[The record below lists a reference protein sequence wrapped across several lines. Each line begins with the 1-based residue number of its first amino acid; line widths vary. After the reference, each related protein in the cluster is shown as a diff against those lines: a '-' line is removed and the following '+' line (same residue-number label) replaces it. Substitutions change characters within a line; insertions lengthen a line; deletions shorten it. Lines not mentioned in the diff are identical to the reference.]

1 MTSASYPVGSA
12 PAPSRHSFLV
22 HLQSLTDISRE
33 LQTQVDGIVKP
44 LDSVGELL
52 ADPPAFGP
60 FAEASTLTSWSHDAA
75 TQMQGLI
82 SDVRAAMQFADE
94 VTRTVATGYAQAD
107 DDISW
112 GIGGRAPVGTVVG
125 IATGT
130 VGEAVGAV
138 GGITAGVTNTVGHAL
153 DGVVPGLG
161 GAVEGVGHAVQ
172 GVADGVGQVVQ
183 GVGQTVGQTVDGAT
197 GSILGALTGGAR
209 PPADGGLL

>member
-1 MTSASYPVGSA
+1 MTSASYPVGST
-12 PAPSRHSFLV
+12 PAPSKHSFLV

-33 LQTQVDGIVKP
+33 LQTQVEGITKP
-44 LDSVGELL
+44 LDSVAELL
-52 ADPPAFGP
+52 TSPPAFGP
-60 FAEASTLTSWSHDAA
+60 FSEASTLTTWSSDAA

-112 GIGGRAPVGTVVG
+112 GIGGNAPVGTVVG

-138 GGITAGVTNTVGHAL
+138 GGVTAGLTHTVG
-153 DGVVPGLG
+153 GVV
-161 GAVEGVGHAVQ
+161 
-172 GVADGVGQVVQ
+172 DGVGQTVDGVTQ
-183 GVGQTVGQTVDGAT
+183 GVGQTVQGAT
-197 GSILGALTGGAR
+197 GSILGALTGQPRTGG
-209 PPADGGLL
+209 DGGLL

>member
-1 MTSASYPVGSA
+1 V
-12 PAPSRHSFLV
+12 
-22 HLQSLTDISRE
+22 E
-33 LQTQVDGIVKP
+33 GIAKP

-52 ADPPAFGP
+52 TDPPAFGP
-60 FAEASTLTSWSHDAA
+60 FSEASTLTTWSNDAA

-112 GIGGRAPVGTVVG
+112 GIGGRGPVGTVVG

-138 GGITAGVTNTVGHAL
+138 GGVTAGLTHTVGGVV
-153 DGVVPGLG
+153 DGVTQGLG
-161 GAVEGVGHAVQ
+161 QAVEGVGQTVQ
-172 GVADGVGQVVQ
+172 GVTDGVT
-183 GVGQTVGQTVDGAT
+183 QTVSGAT
-197 GSILGALTGGAR
+197 GSILGVLTGGPR
-209 PPADGGLL
+209 GGNGGIL

>member
-1 MTSASYPVGSA
+1 MTSASYPVGST

-33 LQTQVDGIVKP
+33 LQTQVEGITKP
-44 LDSVGELL
+44 LDSVATLL
-52 ADPPAFGP
+52 TDPPGFGP
-60 FAEASTLTSWSHDAA
+60 FSEASTLTTWSTDAA

-112 GIGGRAPVGTVVG
+112 GIGGQAPIGNVVG

-130 VGEAVGAV
+130 VGEAAGAV
-138 GGITAGVTNTVGHAL
+138 GGLTAGLTHTVG
-153 DGVVPGLG
+153 GVVG
-161 GAVEGVGHAVQ
+161 GVV
-172 GVADGVGQVVQ
+172 DGVGQTVQGVTEGVSQTVQ
-183 GVGQTVGQTVDGAT
+183 GVGQTVNGAT
-197 GSILGALTGGAR
+197 GSILGALTGQPR
-209 PPADGGLL
+209 PGTDGGLL